1 MSVTAGSTDS
11 TASSSSQE
19 TGKQKQTEKKSKVA
33 EGELPARDYRA

>member
-1 MSVTAGSTDS
+1 MFVTAGSTDS
-11 TASSSSQE
+11 TASSSQE